1 MGEAPE
7 LYNHKCKEHR
17 GEERSK
23 EKRSQESCA
32 NDLSRGG
39 QRPWNFLVSFS
50 VIIPSS
56 VSKFTAIFSP
66 SSYSLASLHPLSCC
80 LLQRPQNV
88 PRISQ
93 PIYALHYLF
102 FSDMNARYLCHYS
115 NNLHNDNEAA

>member
-23 EKRSQESCA
+23 EKRSQEGCA
-32 NDLSRGG
+32 NALSRGG
-39 QRPWNFLVSFS
+39 QFLVSFS

-56 VSKFTAIFSP
+56 ASKFTAIFSP
-66 SSYSLASLHPLSCC
+66 SSYSLASLHPLGCY

-88 PRISQ
+88 PHISQ
-93 PIYALHYLF
+93 PIYALHDLF
-102 FSDMNARYLCHYS
+102 SGDMNAGYLCHYS